1 MSERKIIH
9 ATLVKLDGKGILLI
23 GKSGSGKSDLA
34 LRLIENKKASLVAD
48 DIVDIVLQNGKLV
61 GSVSQN
67 LAGLLEVR
75 NIGIIKYPYIESSS
89 VDMLVNLTES
99 SEEIER
105 MPSNTKDVILG
116 LEINKIDLY
125 AKESSAADKVVAAL
139 RKFGQNTDER
149 NG

>member
-48 DIVDIVLQNGKLV
+48 DIVDIVLQNGKLF
-61 GSVSQN
+61 GSVPQN

>member
-61 GSVSQN
+61 GSVPQN